1 MLRDRYEPVDL
12 FALVPQL
19 GLEFEPQLAQLDQ
32 LLDDD
37 QIFARVR
44 DDLGRRYP
52 LTRVHGR
59 RSTPVEV
66 ILRMLVVMRLYGWSF
81 EKTEYFVNDSLVLR
95 QFCRVYLEKVPDDTT
110 LIRWARLVGPETL
123 QCSTTA
129 PSSWPGRKVT
139 RGRKLRVDTTAVETE
154 IHYPTDSG
162 LIGDGVRVVSR
173 LLRRAKAVLG
183 EAATKLE
190 GAFRSR
196 VRTVR
201 KLAPAAAPDRPP
213 QGRAGPRG
221 AQGGLHQADRD
232 RRADRGPGQA
242 GAGGPEAS
250 GPEGGRAPGR
260 AVRRV
265 PAPADPGD
273 RAGRRRVLEGESVP
287 AEDKLLSLFEPHTQ
301 IIPRFKAG
309 KPVEFGRKLRLDEVE
324 GGIISGYAI
333 LEQGGGQDQ
342 PYLKDSLATHRRHF
356 GRAPDLLA
364 ADRGMSSA
372 ENEEL
377 AVQAGVKQVALP
389 QVGKASAERKELE
402 KGRRFRRGLS
412 VPGGDRG
419 PDPLAAAR
427 LRPEEMPISRASGMG
442 RWVGWGIV
450 THNLSRS
457 RKRGRPGEM
466 GKGRSGSDRPC
477 RTRVASRKHQCD
489 HRPHFAPQTSS
500 TVTVYS
506 MRPRV
511 IHGRFRIPGRIRR
524 GVAARRTRL
533 PSPSAG
539 SRRLWG
545 LRVPWS
551 AGSGP

>member
-19 GLEFEPQLAQLDQ
+19 GREFEPQLAQLDQ

-81 EKTEYFVNDSLVLR
+81 ARTEYFVNDSLVLR

-123 QCSTTA
+123 QKLNDRA
-129 PSSWPGRKVT
+129 VVRARDRKVT
-139 RGRKLRVDTTAVETE
+139 RGRRLRVDTTAVETE

-173 LLRRAKAVLG
+173 LLRRARAVLG
-183 EAATKLE
+183 EAATKLG

-201 KLAPAAAPDRPP
+201 KLAQQLHRIARRKGQ
-213 QGRAGPRG
+213 QGREALKAAYTQLIETARQTGGQGKRVLEALKRSGEKGAERLASRLGEFLPRLT
-221 AQGGLHQADRD
+221 QGIEQA
-232 RRADRGPGQA
+232 
-242 GAGGPEAS
+242 
-250 GPEGGRAPGR
+250 
-260 AVRRV
+260 
-265 PAPADPGD
+265 
-273 RAGRRRVLEGESVP
+273 RRRVLEGESVP
-287 AEDKLLSLFEPHTQ
+287 ARDKLLSLFEPHTQ
-301 IIPRFKAG
+301 VIPRFKAG
-309 KPVEFGRKLRLDEVE
+309 KPVEFGRKIRLDEVE

-342 PYLKDSLATHRRHF
+342 PYLKDSLATHRRQF

-389 QVGKASAERKELE
+389 RVGKASPERVELE
-402 KGRRFRRGLS
+402 RGRRFRRGYRFRAGIEGRIHSLRRDF
-412 VPGGDRG
+412 GLKRCRYHG
-419 PDPLAAAR
+419 P
-427 LRPEEMPISRASGMG
+427 SGMG
-442 RWVGWGIV
+442 RWVGGGIV
-450 THNLSRS
+450 THNLV
-457 RKRGRPGEM
+457 KIAE
-466 GKGRSGSDRPC
+466 
-477 RTRVASRKHQCD
+477 
-489 HRPHFAPQTSS
+489 
-500 TVTVYS
+500 
-506 MRPRV
+506 
-511 IHGRFRIPGRIRR
+511 
-524 GVAARRTRL
+524 
-533 PSPSAG
+533 AG
-539 SRRLWG
+539 AVR
-545 LRVPWS
+545 
-551 AGSGP
+551 

>member
-1 MLRDRYEPVDL
+1 MLRDRHEPVDL

-19 GLEFEPQLAQLDQ
+19 GLEFEPRLAQLDE

-81 EKTEYFVNDSLVLR
+81 QKAEYFVNDSLVLR

-123 QCSTTA
+123 QKLNDRA
-129 PSSWPGRKVT
+129 VELARGRKVT

-173 LLRRAKAVLG
+173 LLRRAKGVLG
-183 EAATKLE
+183 EAASQLT

-201 KLAPAAAPDRPP
+201 KLAQQLHRIARRKGQ
-213 QGRAGPRG
+213 QGREALKAAYTKLIETAERTG
-221 AQGGLHQADRD
+221 AQGKRVLEALKRSGRKGAEALAARVGEFLPRLTQGIDQA
-232 RRADRGPGQA
+232 
-242 GAGGPEAS
+242 
-250 GPEGGRAPGR
+250 
-260 AVRRV
+260 
-265 PAPADPGD
+265 
-273 RAGRRRVLEGESVP
+273 RRRVLQGEAVP
-287 AEDKLLSLFEPHTQ
+287 AQDKLLSLFEPHTQ

-309 KPVEFGRKLRLDEVE
+309 KPVEFGRKIRLDEVE

-342 PYLKDSLATHRRHF
+342 AYLKDSLATHRRQF

-389 QVGKASAERKELE
+389 RVGKATAERKELE
-402 KGRRFRRGLS
+402 KGRRFRRGYRFRAGIEGRIHS
-412 VPGGDRG
+412 
-419 PDPLAAAR
+419 
-427 LRPEEMPISRASGMG
+427 LRRDFGLKRCRYHGSSGMG

-450 THNLSRS
+450 THNLSRIAEA
-457 RKRGRPGEM
+457 G
-466 GKGRSGSDRPC
+466 
-477 RTRVASRKHQCD
+477 
-489 HRPHFAPQTSS
+489 
-500 TVTVYS
+500 
-506 MRPRV
+506 
-511 IHGRFRIPGRIRR
+511 
-524 GVAARRTRL
+524 AAR
-533 PSPSAG
+533 
-539 SRRLWG
+539 
-545 LRVPWS
+545 
-551 AGSGP
+551 